1 MFSRDL
7 VYANGEPYFE
17 TYLDSIWD
25 LYVLVTTANSPDVMW
40 VLNMHA
46 HIRYSKHVRQMKYR
60 YYTKGRRFWLLCC
73 FVGFRMPAYDYSN
86 WFALFFIF
94 YIVICW
100 LIFMSIVLAAI
111 YYSYRKN
118 LKVSV
123 IVGGYYETLNST
135 FSTLQLLVN
144 LHLVGND
151 KYMFLQST
159 NTFILCV
166 DLSRISHPNKS

>member
-1 MFSRDL
+1 
-7 VYANGEPYFE
+7 
-17 TYLDSIWD
+17 
-25 LYVLVTTANSPDVMW
+25 
-40 VLNMHA
+40 
-46 HIRYSKHVRQMKYR
+46 
-60 YYTKGRRFWLLCC
+60 
-73 FVGFRMPAYDYSN
+73 MPAYDYSN

-135 FSTLQLLVN
+135 FSTLSLQLLVN